1 MGNCQIFTATKNSGD
16 PREGIH
22 FCNPLFSRHKCFQPS
37 KVLFSTPT
45 SPPCSENHPF
55 SALFSIKRRRKMISE
70 SPVFLVRTFRVRMLT
85 EQFRVSPIVHFFG
98 AGSVVGVNGYW
109 LISAWRQ
116 CHWSAQAMKTL
127 ILKIRKWRFREVVRT
142 GQVAWQSEFQT
153 WRGSLARTCSQST
166 DNKGRGQR
174 TLIFHLS

>member
-1 MGNCQIFTATKNSGD
+1 MVSSLKAVFLMSSLFLIFSPVTQPLPLTTEYSQKLACLPMGNCQIFTATKNSGD

-98 AGSVVGVNGYW
+98 AGSVVGVNGY
-109 LISAWRQ
+109 
-116 CHWSAQAMKTL
+116 
-127 ILKIRKWRFREVVRT
+127 
-142 GQVAWQSEFQT
+142 
-153 WRGSLARTCSQST
+153 
-166 DNKGRGQR
+166 
-174 TLIFHLS
+174 